1 MNDVSYDLVVIGG
14 GPGGY
19 VCAIRAA
26 QLGLNVACIES
37 RGALGGTCLNVGCI
51 PSKALLHSSHLFE
64 DANKKFA
71 SHGIN
76 LGSVNLDLKKMMSR
90 KDKVV
95 SQNVQG
101 IEFLFKKNKVQYIK
115 GRASFGSL
123 PNGQFEINISDTKGK
138 KANTIS
144 SKYVVIATGS
154 ESSSLKGVEIDEER
168 IVTSTGALSLKKVP
182 KTMTIIGGGVIGLEM
197 GSVWRRLGAEVT
209 VIEYLDHILPPLDSE
224 IRQNMQKILTKQGIS
239 FQLGTKV
246 NQVSLE
252 KEKVRIDTESTH
264 DGSLQSSLADV
275 VMLSI
280 GRSPVTSGLGLEDI
294 GVSLAKNGFINV
306 DNSYQTSKPGIYA
319 IGDVIGGMM
328 LAHKAED
335 EGVCVAEIISGR
347 KSHVNYKAIASVVYT
362 DPEVASIGMTEEE
375 VIKNN
380 IDYNIGKFPF
390 SANSRARANGTS
402 DGFVK
407 LIADKTTD
415 TLLGCHIIGPAAGDL
430 IMEIAVGI
438 EFSTSTEDIART
450 SHAHPQLG
458 EAIKEAALAIEG
470 RAIHI

>member
-1 MNDVSYDLVVIGG
+1 MADKFQATIIGG

-26 QLGLNVACIES
+26 QLGLKVACIES
-37 RGALGGTCLNVGCI
+37 RGSLGGTCLNVGCI

-64 DANKKFA
+64 EANKSFE

-76 LGSVNLDLKKMMSR
+76 LGNVDLDLSKMMSR

-115 GRASFGSL
+115 GKASFSSSSTS
-123 PNGQFEINISDTKGK
+123 PIEIFVSNNKGK
-138 KANTIS
+138 KVSTIQ

-154 ESSSLKGVEIDEER
+154 ESASLKGVEIDEER
-168 IVTSTGALSLKKVP
+168 IVSSTGALSLKKVP
-182 KTMTIIGGGVIGLEM
+182 KSMTIIGGGVIGLEM

-209 VIEYLDHILPPLDSE
+209 IIEYLDYILPPLDSE
-224 IRQNMQKILTKQGIS
+224 IRLNMQKILTKQGLR
-239 FQLGTKV
+239 FKLATKV
-246 NQVSLE
+246 NQLVLE
-252 KEKVRIDTESTH
+252 KEMVRIDSETTKDGTLES
-264 DGSLQSSLADV
+264 SFSDV

-280 GRSPVTSGLGLEDI
+280 GRSPVTSGLGLKEI
-294 GVSLAKNGFINV
+294 GISVSKDGFIEV

-347 KSHVNYKAIASVVYT
+347 KSHVNYNAIASVVYT

-375 VIKNN
+375 AIKRN

-390 SANSRARANGTS
+390 SANSRARANGAS

-407 LIADKTTD
+407 LIADKKTD

-458 EAIKEAALAIEG
+458 EAIKEAALAVEG

>member
-1 MNDVSYDLVVIGG
+1 MSNVVYDLVVIGG

-26 QLGLNVACIES
+26 QLGLKVACIES
-37 RGALGGTCLNVGCI
+37 RGSLGGTCLNVGCI

-64 DANKKFA
+64 EANKSFA

-76 LGSVNLDLKKMMSR
+76 LGNVDLDLSKMMSR

-115 GRASFGSL
+115 GKASFSSSSTS
-123 PNGQFEINISDTKGK
+123 PIEIFVSNNKGK
-138 KANTIS
+138 KVSTIQ

-154 ESSSLKGVEIDEER
+154 ESASLKGVEIDEER
-168 IVTSTGALSLKKVP
+168 IVSSTGALSLKKVP
-182 KTMTIIGGGVIGLEM
+182 KSMTIIGGGVIGLEM
-197 GSVWRRLGAEVT
+197 GSVWRRLGTEVT
-209 VIEYLDHILPPLDSE
+209 IIEYLDYILPPLDSE
-224 IRQNMQKILTKQGIS
+224 IRLNMQKILTKQGLI
-239 FQLGTKV
+239 FKLATKV
-246 NQVSLE
+246 NQVVLE
-252 KEKVRIDTESTH
+252 KEMVRIDSETTKEGALES
-264 DGSLQSSLADV
+264 SFSDV
-275 VMLSI
+275 VMVSI
-280 GRSPVTSGLGLEDI
+280 GRSPVTSDLGLKEI
-294 GVSLAKNGFINV
+294 GISISKNGFIEV
-306 DNSYQTSKPGIYA
+306 DNSYQTSKSGIYA

-347 KSHVNYKAIASVVYT
+347 KSHVNYNAIASVVYT

-375 VIKNN
+375 TIKRN

-390 SANSRARANGTS
+390 SANSRARANGAS

-407 LIADKTTD
+407 LIADKKTD
-415 TLLGCHIIGPAAGDL
+415 KLLGCHIIGPAAGDL

-438 EFSTSTEDIART
+438 EFSTSAEDIART

-458 EAIKEAALAIEG
+458 EAIKEAALAVEG

>member
-1 MNDVSYDLVVIGG
+1 MSNVVYDLVVIGG

-26 QLGLNVACIES
+26 QLGLKVACIES
-37 RGALGGTCLNVGCI
+37 RGSLGGTCLNVGCI

-64 DANKKFA
+64 EANKSFA

-76 LGSVNLDLKKMMSR
+76 LGNVDLDLSKMMSR

-115 GRASFGSL
+115 GKASFSSSSTS
-123 PNGQFEINISDTKGK
+123 PIEIFVSNNKGK
-138 KANTIS
+138 KVSTIQ

-154 ESSSLKGVEIDEER
+154 ESASLKGVEIDEER
-168 IVTSTGALSLKKVP
+168 IVSSTGALSLKKVP
-182 KTMTIIGGGVIGLEM
+182 KSMTIIGGGVIGLEM

-209 VIEYLDHILPPLDSE
+209 IIEYLDYILPPLDSE
-224 IRQNMQKILTKQGIS
+224 IRLNMQKILTKQGLR
-239 FQLGTKV
+239 FKLATKV
-246 NQVSLE
+246 NQLVLE
-252 KEKVRIDTESTH
+252 KEMVRIDSETTKDGTLES
-264 DGSLQSSLADV
+264 SFSDV

-280 GRSPVTSGLGLEDI
+280 GRSPVTSGLGLKEI
-294 GVSLAKNGFINV
+294 GISVSKDGFIEV

-347 KSHVNYKAIASVVYT
+347 KSHVNYNAIASVVYT

-375 VIKNN
+375 AIKRN

-390 SANSRARANGTS
+390 SANSRARANGAS

-407 LIADKTTD
+407 LIADKKTD

-458 EAIKEAALAIEG
+458 EAIKEAALAVEG

>member
-1 MNDVSYDLVVIGG
+1 MSNVVYDLVVIGG

-26 QLGLNVACIES
+26 QLGLKVACIES
-37 RGALGGTCLNVGCI
+37 RGSLGGTCLNVGCI

-64 DANKKFA
+64 QANKSFA
-71 SHGIN
+71 SHGIS
-76 LGSVNLDLKKMMSR
+76 LGNVDLDLSKMMSR

-115 GRASFGSL
+115 GKASFSSSSTN
-123 PNGQFEINISDTKGK
+123 PIEIFISNNKGK
-138 KANTIS
+138 KVSTIQ

-154 ESSSLKGVEIDEER
+154 ESASLKGVKIDEER
-168 IVTSTGALSLKKVP
+168 IVSSTGALSLKKVP
-182 KTMTIIGGGVIGLEM
+182 KSMTIIGGGVIGLEM

-209 VIEYLDHILPPLDSE
+209 IIEYLDYILPPLDSE
-224 IRQNMQKILTKQGIS
+224 IRLNMQKILTKQGLR
-239 FQLGTKV
+239 FKLATKV
-246 NQVSLE
+246 NQLVLE
-252 KEKVRIDTESTH
+252 KEMVRIDSETTKDGTLES
-264 DGSLQSSLADV
+264 SFSDV

-280 GRSPVTSGLGLEDI
+280 GRSPVTSGLGLKEI
-294 GVSLAKNGFINV
+294 GISVSKDGFIEV

-347 KSHVNYKAIASVVYT
+347 KSHVNYNAIASVVYT

-375 VIKNN
+375 AIKRN

-390 SANSRARANGTS
+390 SANSRARANGAS

-407 LIADKTTD
+407 LIADKKTD

-458 EAIKEAALAIEG
+458 EAIKEAALAVEG